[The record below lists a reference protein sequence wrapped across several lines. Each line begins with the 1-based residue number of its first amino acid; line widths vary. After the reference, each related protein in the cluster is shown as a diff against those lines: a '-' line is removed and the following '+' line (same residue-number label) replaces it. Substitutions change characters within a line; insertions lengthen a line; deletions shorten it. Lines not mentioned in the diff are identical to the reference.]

1 MSYATLM
8 VNLVLGQPNADVLQ
22 FAGNLAQ
29 RLDAHVIGIAVS
41 RPLPLMTGDGY
52 ADAGIYEEILNELA
66 VEVSQA
72 EAEFRGAMQGSV
84 KSIEWR
90 STTSIGALPDFLADE
105 ARSADLLIKSTVS
118 GDRLDTTRAV
128 STGDLLMRLGRPLLL
143 VPPGMPTPRLD
154 RMLVAWKD
162 TREARRAVVD
172 ALPLLRLARE
182 VQVVEVAAQQE
193 LALARERVGDVVA
206 WLGRHGVQATASAS
220 VGGDDHGAVL
230 SAITTQWG
238 ADLIVAGAYG
248 HNRLREWVLGGVTRE
263 LLLKSER
270 CALLSH

>member
-1 MSYATLM
+1 MTYATLM
-8 VNLVLGQPNADVLQ
+8 VNLTLGQTNADLLE
-22 FAGNLAQ
+22 FAGSLAQ
-29 RLDAHVIGIAVS
+29 RLDAHLIGIAVS

-52 ADAGIYEEILNELA
+52 ADAGIYEEILNELTA
-66 VEVSQA
+66 EIGQA
-72 EAEFRGAMQGSV
+72 EAEFRGAMQGRV

-105 ARSADLLIKSTVS
+105 ARSADLLIKSSAS

-128 STGDLLMRLGRPLLL
+128 GTGDLLMRLGRPLLL
-143 VPPGMPTPRLD
+143 VPPAMPVPKLD
-154 RMLVAWKD
+154 RALVAWKD

-172 ALPLLRLARE
+172 GLPLLRLARE
-182 VQVVEVAAQQE
+182 VQVLEVADQPE
-193 LALARERVGDVVA
+193 LPMARERVGDIVA
-206 WLGRHGVQATASAS
+206 WLGRHGVQATANASA
-220 VGGDDHGAVL
+220 GGDDHGAVL
-230 SAITTQWG
+230 SAIATQWG

-270 CALLSH
+270 CVLLSH